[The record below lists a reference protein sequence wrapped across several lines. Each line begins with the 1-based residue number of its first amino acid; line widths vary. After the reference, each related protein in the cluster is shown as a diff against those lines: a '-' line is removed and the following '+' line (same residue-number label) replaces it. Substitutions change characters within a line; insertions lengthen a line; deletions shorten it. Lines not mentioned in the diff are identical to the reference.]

1 MTKKGKMI
9 LGINMTRRVL
19 KARKVVLTLELLTN
33 VPLGQLKKR
42 DCLRLVVLDMSGNTT
57 SPVIVQAQANV
68 VKQD

>member
-1 MTKKGKMI
+1 MI